1 MWNVST
7 DVVLNLCITYTI
19 NPLVVT
25 ILILVFVA
33 IVADDLYATS
43 IEDYSDAERAKRK
56 RIKKTAA
63 TQLSATKWTYIY
75 VHFFTWHSFFLLLY
89 DVDHNVIF
97 CDVAATVA
105 PIIAVGCVMTFLS
118 TQWTRKFVFD
128 YCLSLVMKS
137 NIPASFGLSH
147 TFTPF
152 FLFAPFFSF
161 APVFLFAPSIPDYLF
176 FRQNFPFKIIEMVE
190 WAWCSHSWCHR
201 VS

>member
-1 MWNVST
+1 MYNIHNKST
-7 DVVLNLCITYTI
+7 SRYHFDSCFRCHRCRR
-19 NPLVVT
+19 
-25 ILILVFVA
+25 FVCNFNWRLFGWGA
-33 IVADDLYATS
+33 CKTKAN
-43 IEDYSDAERAKRK
+43 
-56 RIKKTAA
+56 KKTAA

-137 NIPASFGLSH
+137 NIPASFGLSL

-152 FLFAPFFSF
+152 FPFAPFFSF

-176 FRQNFPFKIIEMVE
+176 FLDRI
-190 WAWCSHSWCHR
+190 SHSK
-201 VS
+201 